1 MPTKIDGI
9 WFLLTQDVIELHDE
23 LVAQT
28 SGRLGVRDFG
38 LIDSAVS
45 QPPLNIDGRFVHED
59 IYGMA
64 AAYLF
69 AVSRNHGFIDAKK
82 RTAAK
87 AVAVFVYMNG
97 YEFDPPEDEWIQLV
111 EQTAQGENSWEDVAR
126 FLLLYVR

>member
-1 MPTKIDGI
+1 
-9 WFLLTQDVIELHDE
+9 VIELHDE

-28 SGRLGVRDFG
+28 GGRLGVRDIG

-45 QPPLNIDGRFVHED
+45 QPQLNIDGRFVHED

-69 AVSRNHGFIDAKK
+69 AVARNHGFIDANKA
-82 RTAAK
+82 TAAK
-87 AVAVFVYMNG
+87 SVAVFVYMNG

-111 EQTAQGENSWEDVAR
+111 EQTAQGENSREDVAR